1 MARSRIAPR
10 RVASLVA
17 LGAVVIA
24 GVSTSLVSA
33 VPASAA
39 SVTAAAV
46 HGMGARHSP
55 VTLVTPTEGL
65 RSLSKIAA
73 PAITLPAAVDL
84 SRYAEKVGDQGSVS
98 SCTTWAIGY
107 GMMGWFA
114 HSQGHA
120 GAPYAPMYVYSQVNG
135 GRDAGSYPVDVLE
148 VIRTQGIDTAADYA
162 QKHTWS
168 TLDWRHQPS
177 AAERAVAAANKIT
190 GWVTLYNTYNAPG
203 AAAVTAVK
211 RTLAS
216 GRPVALGI
224 SVYNGFMNAYGPG
237 SVVTSTGRVGAVQG
251 YHEVLALGYDS
262 RGVRIENSWGTS
274 WGDRGYAILDW
285 NYIAQYSFEAET
297 IGGLATT
304 TGVNRPVIATVSA
317 PTPADGT
324 VTVTGT
330 KLNSAMITLGAT
342 TFAPAT
348 ISTDGRQLTFQ
359 VPAGTATSSTLTIS
373 TPGGVSAPQTYR
385 YVR

>member
-359 VPAGTATSSTLTIS
+359 VPAGTATS
-373 TPGGVSAPQTYR
+373 
-385 YVR
+385 

>member
-1 MARSRIAPR
+1 MPSSRIASR
-10 RVASLVA
+10 RASSLVA
-17 LGAVVIA
+17 LVIA
-24 GVSTSLVSA
+24 GVSTALGSA
-33 VPASAA
+33 LPASAA
-39 SVTAAAV
+39 NVTAPAV
-46 HGMGARHSP
+46 HGMGARQSP
-55 VTLVTPTEGL
+55 VTLVTPTAGL
-65 RSLSKIAA
+65 RSLSTIAA

-84 SRYAEKVGDQGSVS
+84 SRYADKVGDQGSLG
-98 SCTTWAIGY
+98 SCATWAIGY
-107 GMMGWFA
+107 AMMGWFA
-114 HSQGHA
+114 RSQGHA

-135 GRDAGSYPVDVLE
+135 GRDAGSYPVDILE

-162 QKHTWS
+162 KKHTWS
-168 TLDWRHQPS
+168 TLDWRRQPS
-177 AAERAVAAANKIT
+177 AAERAVAARNKIT

-224 SVYNGFMNAYGPG
+224 SVYSGFMNAYGPG
-237 SVVTSTGRVGAVQG
+237 SFVTSVGRLGAVQG

-262 RGVRIENSWGTS
+262 RGVRIQNSWGTS

-285 NYIAQYSFEAET
+285 NYIAQHSFEAET

-317 PTPADGT
+317 PTASAGT

-330 KLNSAMITLGAT
+330 KLNSAMITFGAT
-342 TFAPAT
+342 TFAPAA
-348 ISTDGRQLTFQ
+348 ISADGRQLTFQ
-359 VPAGTATSSTLTIS
+359 VPVGAATSSTLSVS
-373 TPGGVSAPQTYR
+373 TPGGVSAARTYR